1 MGNDRYQ
8 AGSQDRYQ
16 AGSQDRFQAG
26 SQGTTLRSSR
36 VHGAG
41 GTGANAS
48 KFNKDG
54 NSKENLSGKEKIH
67 KPGKFLLSR
76 NGT

>member
-16 AGSQDRFQAG
+16 AGSQ
-26 SQGTTLRSSR
+26 GTNLRSSR
-36 VHGAG
+36 VHGPG
-41 GTGANAS
+41 ETGANAS

-67 KPGKFLLSR
+67 KPGKFLLCR
-76 NGT
+76 NNT